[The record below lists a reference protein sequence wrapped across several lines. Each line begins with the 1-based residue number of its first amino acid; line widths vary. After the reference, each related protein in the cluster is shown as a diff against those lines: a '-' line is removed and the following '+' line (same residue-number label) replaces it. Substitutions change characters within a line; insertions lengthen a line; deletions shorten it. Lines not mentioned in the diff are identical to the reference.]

1 MIRKLFKLVRDF
13 FRALK
18 REDFGEF
25 GVKVQDE
32 SGNLVPMDQAYMD
45 NLKAEVHE
53 LEKNFWLRKQA
64 EAFATHGEAILKP
77 Q

>member
-32 SGNLVPMDQAYMD
+32 SGNLVPMDRDYM
-45 NLKAEVHE
+45 NALEAEVHE